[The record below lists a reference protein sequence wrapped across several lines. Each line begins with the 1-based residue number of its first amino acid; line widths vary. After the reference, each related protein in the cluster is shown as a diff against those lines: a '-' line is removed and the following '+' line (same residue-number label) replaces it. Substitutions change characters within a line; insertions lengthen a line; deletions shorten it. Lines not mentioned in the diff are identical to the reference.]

1 MNSEKLAAIDLGTN
15 SFHLVVVRVLENGKI
30 EIIADEKEAVR
41 LGSGGG
47 DLGLIAEDAMQRGLA
62 TLDRFVKIAR
72 SHDAR
77 IRAVATS
84 AVREARN
91 KKNFLNLVR
100 KKLGLDIEVIQGT
113 EEARLIYLGIL
124 QALPLYEKKILIVDI
139 GGGST
144 EILIGT
150 AGQPNYAVSRKLG
163 AIRLKDRFFADE
175 PLKPADVEKCRNM
188 IRVDL
193 SGVVEDLHEIGFEI
207 AVGSSGTAETLA
219 TMATHLASDSES
231 EAQTAADED
240 EAQGSALNSNG
251 SDLADVRLTRA
262 GLDRVVEKIVSVP
275 THHRRAKLSGL
286 DEKRADIIVGGA
298 ILLQEIFDLLNI
310 QEMLISPYA
319 LREGVVADTVA
330 RRSGGRSVTPD
341 IRRNSVRQLADHMLG
356 RDTQENRSAWHT
368 ATLAVRI
375 LDQLAAQGVIQSDAL
390 ELNDS
395 LLLEVAGVLHNLGL
409 QIAHSG
415 HHKHSYYIIKNT
427 DALLGFTRNEI
438 EVIAQTARY
447 HRKALPS
454 SKHSEYT
461 ALTPE
466 LQERVKLFS
475 AILRIAVGLDRGNK
489 QSVENLTIELD
500 GDSLIFQLTP
510 RHDFPA
516 RPRDLS
522 LERWAAE
529 ARADALKKVLGKS
542 IVFRE
547 A

>member
-15 SFHLVVVRVLENGKI
+15 SFHLVVVRVLENGKT
-30 EIIADEKEAVR
+30 ETIADEKEAVR

-47 DLGLIAEDAMQRGLA
+47 DLGLIADDAMERGLD
-62 TLDRFVKIAR
+62 TLDRFVRIAR

-91 KKNFLNLVR
+91 KNDFLALVR

-150 AGQPNYAVSRKLG
+150 AGQPDYAVSRKLG
-163 AIRLKDRFFADE
+163 AIRLKDRFFAEE
-175 PLKPADVEKCRNM
+175 PLKAADVEKCRNM

-193 SGVVEDLHEIGFEI
+193 SGVVEDLHHIGFET

-219 TMATHLASDSES
+219 AMAAMLAPETGAGSGENPDGYLFPDDK
-231 EAQTAADED
+231 AD
-240 EAQGSALNSNG
+240 L
-251 SDLADVRLTRA
+251 RLSRA
-262 GLDRVVEKIVSVP
+262 GLDRVVEKIVEVP
-275 THHRRAKLSGL
+275 THHRRAKLPGL
-286 DEKRADIIVGGA
+286 DDKRADIIVGGA
-298 ILLQEIFDLLNI
+298 ILLQEIFDLLDI
-310 QEMLISPYA
+310 REMLISPYA

-330 RRSGGRSVTPD
+330 RRSGGRTVAPD
-341 IRRNSVRQLADHMLG
+341 IRRNSVRQLADHLLG
-356 RDTQENRSAWHT
+356 RDTPENRSAWHT
-368 ATLAVRI
+368 ANLAVRI
-375 LDQLAAQGVIQSDAL
+375 LDGLALLGVVQADAL

-395 LLLEVAGVLHNLGL
+395 LLLEVAGVLHNVGL

-427 DALLGFTRNEI
+427 DALLGFTRDEI
-438 EVIAQTARY
+438 EVIALTARY

-454 SKHSEYT
+454 RKHT
-461 ALTPE
+461 DFAILAPE
-466 LQERVKLFS
+466 LQERIQLFS

-489 QSVENLTIELD
+489 QSVADLTIDRENGTLVL
-500 GDSLIFQLTP
+500 GLQA
-510 RHDFPA
+510 RRDFPR

-529 ARADALKKVLGKS
+529 ARSDALKKFLGMPLE
-542 IVFRE
+542 FRE
-547 A
+547 VGGGRGDP